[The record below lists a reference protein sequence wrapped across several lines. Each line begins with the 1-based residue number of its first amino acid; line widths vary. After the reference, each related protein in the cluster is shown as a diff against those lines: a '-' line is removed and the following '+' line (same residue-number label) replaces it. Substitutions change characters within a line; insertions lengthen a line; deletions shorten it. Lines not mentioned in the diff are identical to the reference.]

1 MGRQPIVP
9 SSAVDQFLRQRR
21 RSLGLTLRDVERQA
35 AEFGRVIPFA
45 TLAKIERGGVDPG
58 LSRLHTLLRLYNIP
72 MAVAADLLDVEAM
85 AQQIPNES
93 DPRKL
98 RELAERAWQDGRTG
112 DALGCLLALRRET
125 AKRPE
130 LVREQQEAV
139 LAFAAFAGK
148 LGKHQL
154 SRQMLDELLTQQAHR
169 DLLVAIL
176 VQQAS
181 SARNLGAPEAAFA
194 YLDRAAVHLR
204 HGNHRERGWVAHQ
217 RASLQA
223 SVGAFDEALKNIRQ
237 AIRAFQVAR
246 RPFDQGMAMAALARL
261 EVESG
266 NVSRGIQSA
275 RRATEF
281 ALRKGF
287 PKVRL
292 LAAIAHSR
300 AHLLEKS
307 PEPVLILLRSLLA
320 DAVASSDNVARFY
333 AHFYLWKAYIAVGAH
348 ARAEIERREA
358 VYHLRFTDEASEEA
372 AELGGSVSKD
382 DSQSKRG

>member
-1 MGRQPIVP
+1 
-9 SSAVDQFLRQRR
+9 
-21 RSLGLTLRDVERQA
+21 
-35 AEFGRVIPFA
+35 
-45 TLAKIERGGVDPG
+45 
-58 LSRLHTLLRLYNIP
+58 
-72 MAVAADLLDVEAM
+72 
-85 AQQIPNES
+85 
-93 DPRKL
+93 
-98 RELAERAWQDGRTG
+98 
-112 DALGCLLALRRET
+112 
-125 AKRPE
+125 
-130 LVREQQEAV
+130 
-139 LAFAAFAGK
+139 
-148 LGKHQL
+148 
-154 SRQMLDELLTQQAHR
+154 
-169 DLLVAIL
+169 
-176 VQQAS
+176 
-181 SARNLGAPEAAFA
+181 
-194 YLDRAAVHLR
+194 
-204 HGNHRERGWVAHQ
+204 
-217 RASLQA
+217 
-223 SVGAFDEALKNIRQ
+223 
-237 AIRAFQVAR
+237 
-246 RPFDQGMAMAALARL
+246 MAALARL